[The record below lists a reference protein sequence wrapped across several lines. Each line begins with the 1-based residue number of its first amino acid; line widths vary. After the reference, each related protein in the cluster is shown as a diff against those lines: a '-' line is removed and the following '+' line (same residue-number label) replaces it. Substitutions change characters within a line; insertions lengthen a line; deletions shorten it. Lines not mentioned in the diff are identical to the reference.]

1 MKTTLLVLFSLSLYF
16 VPKTLAADQAKNLW
30 LARFTSP
37 SNATA
42 VVASAQTADLEAI
55 QQSGLFGKVSSFR
68 TETEKP
74 DGAWELSA
82 DAIDYS
88 HGSTAKSML
97 VGFGSGRAH
106 LVMEYKLKNPA
117 GETVW
122 TSKIKTHPSFWSSAV
137 TDLHN
142 AKADR
147 QAQKLLDELTKFM
160 QSQKQP

>member
-1 MKTTLLVLFSLSLYF
+1 MKTTMLVLLSLSLYL
-16 VPKTLAADQAKNLW
+16 VPKNLAAADAKNLW
-30 LARFTSP
+30 LARFTGP

-68 TETEKP
+68 TEAQKP

-82 DAIDYS
+82 DVISYS

-97 VGFGSGRAH
+97 VGFGAGRAY
-106 LVMEYKLKNPA
+106 LVMEYKLKNPS

-122 TSKIKTHPSFWSSAV
+122 TTKIKTHPSFWSSAV

-160 QSQKQP
+160 QSQD